1 MERDKW
7 RHRGEREIQR
17 GFLYGFG
24 ELGPWWSRA
33 EAIGLGGRF
42 SGAASC
48 AESRDVSGCVGGVRV
63 RSENGRAQKGRGRF
77 GSWLGC
83 HSASRG
89 WAE

>member
-1 MERDKW
+1 MATP
-7 RHRGEREIQR
+7 RGTGNPE
-17 GFLYGFG
+17 GVLYGFG

-42 SGAASC
+42 SGAALY
-48 AESRDVSGCVGGVRV
+48 AECRGLGGAVGGALVWSQTGRLQ
-63 RSENGRAQKGRGRF
+63 RSRGRF
-77 GSWLGC
+77 GSWLGR